1 MTVKLPKWPSNSMFF
16 HIIPK
21 NIPKNAQKL
30 HTDSNADREVYPG
43 HLDFPIS
50 PAIEKPTYFRIIFP

>member
-1 MTVKLPKWPSNSMFF
+1 MFF

-21 NIPKNAQKL
+21 NIPRNAQKL

-50 PAIEKPTYFRIIFP
+50 PAIEKPTYFPIIFP